1 MGMKLSAYAK
11 KYGIT
16 YRTAFRWWQQG
27 QIKGFQKPS
36 GTIIVTEGEE
46 EAPVAKKVVTPVV
59 IYARV
64 SSPKQKDSLDR
75 QVSRLE
81 GYCAAKGYQVGRI
94 VKEIG
99 SGVNDSR
106 RKFLALLSDPKI
118 TTIVVE
124 HKDRATRFGFRYL
137 EVLLS
142 QQHRTIEVANLAE
155 NNREDL
161 LQDLSSIVYS
171 MCARLYGQRRA
182 KRKQACIEHIL
193 TSRDGEEVAEP

>member
-1 MGMKLSAYAK
+1 MKLSEYAR

-16 YRTAFRWWQQG
+16 YRTAFRWWQNG

-46 EAPVAKKVVTPVV
+46 EAPVAKKLVSPVV

-64 SSPKQKDSLDR
+64 SSPKQQTDLDR
-75 QVSRLE
+75 QVERLE
-81 GYCAAKGYQVGRI
+81 DYCAARGYQVGRI

-106 RKFLALLSDPKI
+106 KKFLALLSDPKAD
-118 TTIVVE
+118 TIVIE

-142 QQHRTIEVANLAE
+142 QTGRRIEVVNLAE
-155 NNREDL
+155 NDREDL

-182 KRKQACIEHIL
+182 KKKQVLIGKIL
-193 TSRDGEEVAEP
+193 ANGEEKEGAEE

>member
-1 MGMKLSAYAK
+1 MKLSEYAR

-16 YRTAFRWWQQG
+16 YRTAFRWWQNG

-46 EAPVAKKVVTPVV
+46 EAPVAKKVVSPVV

-64 SSPKQKDSLDR
+64 SSPKQQVDLDR

-81 GYCAAKGYQVGRI
+81 DYCAARGYQVGRI

-106 RKFLALLSDPKI
+106 RKFLAVLTDPKAE
-118 TTIVVE
+118 TIVVE
-124 HKDRATRFGFRYL
+124 SKDRATRFGFRYL

-142 QQHRTIEVANLAE
+142 QMGRQIEVANLAE

-161 LQDLSSIVYS
+161 LADLSSIVSS

-182 KRKQACIEHIL
+182 KCKQEAIARLLENGERVEEEH
-193 TSRDGEEVAEP
+193 EP

>member
-1 MGMKLSAYAK
+1 MKLSEYAK
-11 KYGIT
+11 KCGIT

-64 SSPKQKDSLDR
+64 SSPKQQESLDR
-75 QVSRLE
+75 QVARLE
-81 GYCAAKGYQVGRI
+81 DYCAAKGYQVGRI

-106 RKFLALLSDPKI
+106 RKFLALLSDPQ
-118 TTIVVE
+118 TSTIVVE
-124 HKDRATRFGFRYL
+124 YKDRATRFGFRHL

-142 QQHRTIEVANLAE
+142 QAGRTIEVANLAE

-171 MCARLYGQRRA
+171 MCARLYGPRRA
-182 KRKQACIEHIL
+182 KRKHALIGKIL
-193 TSRDGEEVAEP
+193 TNEDHEEEGSEP

>member
-1 MGMKLSAYAK
+1 MKLSDYAK
-11 KYGIT
+11 KHGIT
-16 YRTAFRWWQQG
+16 YRTAFRWWQNG

-46 EAPVAKKVVTPVV
+46 EALVAKKVVTPVV

-64 SSPKQKDSLDR
+64 SSPKQKESLDR
-75 QVSRLE
+75 QVARLE
-81 GYCAAKGYQVGRI
+81 DYCAAKGDQVGRI

-99 SGVNDSR
+99 SGVHDSR
-106 RKFLALLSDPKI
+106 RKFLSLLSDPKI
-118 TTIVVE
+118 HMSVVE

-142 QQHRTIEVANLAE
+142 QAGRSIEVANLAE

-161 LQDLSSIVYS
+161 LQDLSS
-171 MCARLYGQRRA
+171 MCARL
-182 KRKQACIEHIL
+182 
-193 TSRDGEEVAEP
+193 